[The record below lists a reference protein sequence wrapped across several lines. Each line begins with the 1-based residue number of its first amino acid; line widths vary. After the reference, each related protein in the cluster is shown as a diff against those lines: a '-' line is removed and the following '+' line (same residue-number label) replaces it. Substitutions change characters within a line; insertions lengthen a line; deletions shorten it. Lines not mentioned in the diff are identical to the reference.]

1 MALRIKFDGT
11 NISFSAA
18 NDPLSDGSFVPLY
31 TEAASTFLGT
41 PNFVGFG
48 FYAPAF
54 TDNAVVNCYGM
65 TVTTP

>member
-1 MALRIKFDGT
+1 
-11 NISFSAA
+11 
-18 NDPLSDGSFVPLY
+18 LSDGSFVPLY